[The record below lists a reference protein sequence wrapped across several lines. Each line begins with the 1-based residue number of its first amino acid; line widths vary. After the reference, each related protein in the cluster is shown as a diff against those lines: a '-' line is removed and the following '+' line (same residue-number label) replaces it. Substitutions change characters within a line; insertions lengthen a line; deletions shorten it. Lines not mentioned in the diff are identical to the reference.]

1 MFNNS
6 YTNLF
11 DFRNKTFKHRKVKS
25 DKLSKSISLNQ
36 ELPTRQPKLHLWVYD
51 LKGLDS
57 ICKDYPSQ
65 SLVIVRGST
74 KKELKY
80 KSWEEIQQ
88 LPCNTITQCIS
99 EVIIIPRSAHGQYY
113 IVNGLYSSLHFSLG
127 PNGRHAFIIFL
138 HHCGINVN
146 FGCQSPVVF
155 VKTSVQYKK
164 TKIENEYFNLMV
176 RMGSQLWHA
185 LFVVSS

>member
-1 MFNNS
+1 MFN
-6 YTNLF
+6 F
-11 DFRNKTFKHRKVKS
+11 MVTFFLHTKLPKS
-25 DKLSKSISLNQ
+25 LTSLKLMYAHTSKALSL
-36 ELPTRQPKLHLWVYD
+36 R
-51 LKGLDS
+51 
-57 ICKDYPSQ
+57 
-65 SLVIVRGST
+65 SL
-74 KKELKY
+74 L
-80 KSWEEIQQ
+80 
-88 LPCNTITQCIS
+88 
-99 EVIIIPRSAHGQYY
+99 IIPRSAHGQYY

-146 FGCQSPVVF
+146 FGCQSPVLF

-164 TKIENEYFNLMV
+164 TKIKNEYFNLMV